1 MTAPGRFEA
10 RLFAPGL
17 PPAGEPVSAWISG
30 DSLHV
35 EGGARLALPLDGVSA
50 AVGGFDHDTV
60 FLHFSLAGTR
70 HSLQVVGTASLAALQ
85 AQAPPALLAGLSKVG
100 AGVRRQRWIWRTI
113 FCSGA
118 ALGLCIGLL
127 VWRYDHAVA
136 WAAERMSP
144 ETERRLGQQVVAS
157 LREDGR
163 LLEAGPTV
171 QAVADLGNRLT
182 AGSRYDYRWF
192 VLIDKDVNAFAAP
205 GGVVVV
211 HSGLIEAAQSAEELA
226 GVLAHEVQHV
236 ELRHSVQN
244 MIHAMGW
251 AALLTV
257 VLGDVNAIAGVLIH
271 QAGTM
276 RFSRELESQA
286 DLHGLQALR
295 RADLPTEGM
304 VTFFRRL
311 QKEEKGSVPFLSSHP
326 ATAER
331 IERLESAIKALPHEQ
346 AKPSTIDWAAIKNG
360 LAKESPIDVEDG
372 SDDGND

>member
-1 MTAPGRFEA
+1 MIAPGRFEA

-17 PPAGEPVSAWISG
+17 PPAGEPVAAWISG
-30 DSLHV
+30 SSLHV
-35 EGGARLALPLDGVSA
+35 EGGARLAVALDTVTA

-60 FLHFSLAGTR
+60 FLHFSTGDTR
-70 HSLQVVGTASLAALQ
+70 HSLQVGPASLAVLR
-85 AQAPPALLAGLSKVG
+85 AQAPAALLAGLSKVG
-100 AGVRRQRWIWRTI
+100 AGVSRQRWIWRAI
-113 FCSGA
+113 FGSA
-118 ALGLCIGLL
+118 ATLGLCIGLL

-136 WAAERMSP
+136 WVAERMSP
-144 ETERRLGQQVVAS
+144 QTERRLGQQVVAS
-157 LREDGR
+157 LRKEGR

-211 HSGLIEAAQSAEELA
+211 HSGLIEAAQSADELA

-236 ELRHSVQN
+236 ELRHSLQN

-276 RFSRELESQA
+276 RFSRELETQA
-286 DLHGLQALR
+286 DLHGLEALR
-295 RADLPTEGM
+295 RADLSTAGM

-311 QKEEKGSVPFLSSHP
+311 QQEEKGSVPFLSSHP

-331 IERLESAIKALPHEQ
+331 IERLESAIKALPRDE
-346 AKPSTIDWAAIKNG
+346 AKPVAIDWPAIKAG
-360 LAKESPIDVEDG
+360 LAGESPIDAEDG
-372 SDDGND
+372 SDDDGND